1 VRHDALERTVDEAML
16 RLFARNYVRIW
27 PHLLLLTLVLFA
39 AATPWIPAQSLAPA
53 FLIVVLAVVATSS
66 ASRRFLHEPPA
77 AALRTWRSGFVLGEM
92 VHGSGW
98 VLFTLPFF
106 AQAEGAPDPTAGSVV
121 LISVLLVMVATAVLR
136 AQIFGAVI
144 AGIAPLGIAV
154 LLAALRASSP
164 EEWVLVLLTLGAQ
177 VFLAYVAWRLYRT
190 TAAMIRARAEIQ
202 ASFVE
207 LERAKASSGD
217 EQRRAEEADRARQL
231 FLATMSHELRTPL
244 NAILGFSEVMKNEVL
259 GSHSTPSYREYS
271 SDIHGSGQHLLTLI
285 NEILD
290 LSRLQAGQYELKED
304 WLQLDRVAAEA
315 IAQAAPAAET
325 KTITIRT
332 ALDTTLAPL
341 RADPR
346 ALRQVAGHLLSNAI
360 KFTPAGGHVTLKTGW
375 TSRGGQYLTVSD
387 DGPGIP
393 AIEIPLVLS
402 SFGRGSLA
410 VSTAAQGLGLGLPI
424 AKGLVGLHGGRLVLD
439 SAPGFGTDATVILPA
454 TRVQPAPPD
463 SAAPSPAGTESEA
476 A

>member
-1 VRHDALERTVDEAML
+1 
-16 RLFARNYVRIW
+16 
-27 PHLLLLTLVLFA
+27 
-39 AATPWIPAQSLAPA
+39 
-53 FLIVVLAVVATSS
+53 
-66 ASRRFLHEPPA
+66 
-77 AALRTWRSGFVLGEM
+77 
-92 VHGSGW
+92 
-98 VLFTLPFF
+98 
-106 AQAEGAPDPTAGSVV
+106 
-121 LISVLLVMVATAVLR
+121 
-136 AQIFGAVI
+136 
-144 AGIAPLGIAV
+144 
-154 LLAALRASSP
+154 
-164 EEWVLVLLTLGAQ
+164 VLVLLTLGAQ
-177 VFLAYVAWRLYRT
+177 MFLAYVAWRLHRT
-190 TAAMIRARAEIQ
+190 TAAMIRSRAEVQ
-202 ASFVE
+202 ASFAE
-207 LERAKASSGD
+207 LERAKAHSGD
-217 EQRRAEEADRARQL
+217 EQRRVEEADRARQL

-271 SDIHGSGQHLLTLI
+271 SDIHGSGQHLLSLI

-290 LSRLQAGQYELKED
+290 LSRLQAGQYELRDD

-315 IAQAAPAAET
+315 IAQAAPAAEA

-332 ALDTTLAPL
+332 ALDTTLPPL
-341 RADPR
+341 RADSR

-360 KFTPAGGHVTLKTGW
+360 KFTPAGGHVTLTTGW

-393 AIEIPLVLS
+393 AIEIPLVMS

-424 AKGLVGLHGGRLVLD
+424 VKGVVDLHGGRFVLD

-454 TRVQPAPPD
+454 RRVQPAPSD
-463 SAAPSPAGTESEA
+463 SPAPTSERTQSEA